1 MPSWSLEFITW
12 GIVDKS
18 SIINIKHMSGS
29 WALSINLKKGFLIVA
44 GDLHEK
50 VNQTELWIGVAKS
63 QIECSHRR
71 YTNELV
77 GWHTTYDYSLHFHTI
92 YTIFLHDLQHFFIKC
107 VRWCLWIL
115 PLHTSDEVLGILCDT
130 VRILCGYVL
139 SHSWHFM
146 NEFRATCSP
155 VIAIWSAPNV
165 ISLSQP
171 NRLTKT
177 WN

>member
-1 MPSWSLEFITW
+1 MPSWSLEFNAW

-18 SIINIKHMSGS
+18 SIVNIKHMSGS

-50 VNQTELWIGVAKS
+50 VNQTELWIRVAKS

-92 YTIFLHDLQHFFIKC
+92 YTTFLHDLQHFFIKC
-107 VRWCLWIL
+107 VRWCSWIL
-115 PLHTSDEVLGILCDT
+115 PLHTSDEVLGICVTKFAFSAAMYSAIHD
-130 VRILCGYVL
+130 ILLMSSVPL
-139 SHSWHFM
+139 VHLWLPFDLHQM
-146 NEFRATCSP
+146 
-155 VIAIWSAPNV
+155 
-165 ISLSQP
+165 
-171 NRLTKT
+171 
-177 WN
+177 